1 VCISRAVADE
11 LVDWLNATQPARA
24 RPLAIGHFPLGSTFA
39 DTLPT
44 RGVPA
49 DADSLLE
56 RAGARSTFLMVGT
69 VEPRKAHREVLAAF
83 ERLWRTG
90 VDVTLVIVGKEG
102 WMSDSLAT
110 QLRSHPEQGRRL
122 FWLDSIADEM
132 LDRLYAASVALIAA
146 SRGEGF
152 GLPLVEAARHGL
164 PVIARDI
171 PVFRE
176 VAGVHA
182 RFFVVDAPEQLAE
195 TLRGWLEDSRHGK
208 VPDSRAIEVLDWAQS
223 TARLCNVVLGGN
235 WYRRWAPGV
244 VDVSDIVP
252 SSGPIPETKSDDSAL
267 ARPAA

>member
-1 VCISRAVADE
+1 
-11 LVDWLNATQPARA
+11 
-24 RPLAIGHFPLGSTFA
+24 
-39 DTLPT
+39 
-44 RGVPA
+44 
-49 DADSLLE
+49 
-56 RAGARSTFLMVGT
+56 
-69 VEPRKAHREVLAAF
+69 
-83 ERLWRTG
+83 
-90 VDVTLVIVGKEG
+90 
-102 WMSDSLAT
+102 MSDSLAT